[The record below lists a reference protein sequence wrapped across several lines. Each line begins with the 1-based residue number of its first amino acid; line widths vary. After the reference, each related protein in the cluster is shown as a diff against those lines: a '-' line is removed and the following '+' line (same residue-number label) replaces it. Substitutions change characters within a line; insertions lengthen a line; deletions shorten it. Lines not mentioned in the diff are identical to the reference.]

1 MNMRKLVWFPNR
13 LYNTDEN
20 LYWYKKKK
28 RNNKKICNVKQVSM
42 KSGADLEINTYESL
56 FYITECQ

>member
-1 MNMRKLVWFPNR
+1 MNMRKPMWFPNR

-20 LYWYKKKK
+20 VYWYKK
-28 RNNKKICNVKQVSM
+28 RNNKNICNVKQESM
-42 KSGADLEINTYESL
+42 KSGADLEIITYESL